1 LDEVTEHHLINMNS
15 YKILSVVLFFAATV
29 FFAVS
34 SAAPSPQLLNCGS
47 DASTLCQGLPLI
59 RDALVFNRNGP
70 DAVSNGNAN
79 RGGLGISLIDGLV
92 GQ

>member
-34 SAAPSPQLLNCGS
+34 SAAPSPQLLNCG
-47 DASTLCQGLPLI
+47 DGFDTLCQGLPVI
-59 RDALVFNRNGP
+59 RAALVFNRNGP
-70 DAVSNGNAN
+70 DAVASGNAN
-79 RGGLGISLIDGLV
+79 QGGLGISLIDGLI